1 MFCGII
7 YLYTIY
13 TIFSMSTK
21 ANSMSTKANSMFA
34 KADSLSPVKRLR
46 EGRLKDLGRAQ
57 ASP

>member
-7 YLYTIY
+7 YLYTIHI
-13 TIFSMSTK
+13 IFSMFTK
-21 ANSMSTKANSMFA
+21 ANSLFT